1 MSLEDTIKPFLA
13 PTGAQQVTLSV
24 CLSIPFIILH
34 SIFIQSLRGLSGVSH
49 SLMDLVGVL

>member
-34 SIFIQSLRGLSGVSH
+34 SIFIQSLSSLLAVS
-49 SLMDLVGVL
+49 